1 MVKFKDICTK
11 IGSGA
16 TPRGGKEAYCEEG
29 ISLIRSQNV
38 LDFAFSADGL
48 AYINE
53 SQAEKLKNVIVED
66 DDVLLNITGD
76 SVARACMVDKK
87 YLPARVNQHVCI
99 IRADSQ
105 KVVSSYLL
113 YYLQL
118 NKEYLLQL
126 AAGGATRN
134 ALTKDMI
141 SNLELEL
148 PSLDAQKKIVSL
160 LDDIQKRI
168 ESNNAI
174 NENLQEQARSIFQSW
189 FIDYEPFGGAAPSD
203 WHPSTLGQVAI
214 MKTDSWS
221 PAKNPDVVVEH
232 YSIPAF
238 DEQHYPVFEI
248 ASGIKSNKYIL
259 TPDSVM
265 ISKLNPDTKRIWR
278 PVCLSE
284 HPVCSTEF
292 IVYEAKKNG
301 QRDYIYSLI
310 DSIPFF
316 NHLCSHTTGSTNSR
330 QRATPKT
337 TLEFSFLLPPDSV
350 IEEFCHI
357 VTPMYD
363 LIASN
368 IVENQSLAKTRD
380 SLLPRLMSGELDVSD
395 LGL

>member
-1 MVKFKDICTK
+1 MKYNLSDICDYAKGKINVSVLDEDTYISTENMMPNKGGITGASSLPTVAQTQSFSAGDVLVSNIRPYFKKIWFAEFDGGCSNDVLVFRAKEGVSKRFLYYVLADDTFFNYSMATSKGTK
-11 IGSGA
+11 M
-16 TPRGGKEAYCEEG
+16 PRGDKAAIMKYQVPDFTYEEQEKIAGLLEA
-29 ISLIRSQNV
+29 L
-38 LDFAFSADGL
+38 
-48 AYINE
+48 
-53 SQAEKLKNVIVED
+53 
-66 DDVLLNITGD
+66 
-76 SVARACMVDKK
+76 DKK
-87 YLPARVNQHVCI
+87 I
-99 IRADSQ
+99 
-105 KVVSSYLL
+105 
-113 YYLQL
+113 QL
-118 NKEYLLQL
+118 NAE
-126 AAGGATRN
+126 
-134 ALTKDMI
+134 
-141 SNLELEL
+141 
-148 PSLDAQKKIVSL
+148 
-160 LDDIQKRI
+160 
-168 ESNNAI
+168 I
-174 NENLQEQARSIFQSW
+174 NENLEEQARSIFQSW
-189 FIDYEPFGGAAPSD
+189 FIDYELFGGAAPSD
-203 WHPSTLGQVAI
+203 WFPSTLGQVAI

-221 PAKNPDVVVEH
+221 PAKNPGVVVEH

-238 DEQHYPVFEI
+238 DEKHYPVFEI
-248 ASGIKSNKYIL
+248 ASEIKSNKYIL
-259 TPDSVM
+259 TPESVM

-284 HPVCSTEF
+284 YPVCSTEF

-363 LIASN
+363 LITSN

-395 LGL
+395 LDL

>member
-1 MVKFKDICTK
+1 MKFRLGDICEYVKGKVDVAILNEHTYISTENMVPDKGGVINASSLPTVAQTQSFSAGDVLVSNIRPYFKKIWFAEFDGGCSNDVLVFRAKEGVSKRFLYYVLADDTFFNYSMATSKGTK
-11 IGSGA
+11 M
-16 TPRGGKEAYCEEG
+16 PRGDKAAIMKYQVPDFTYEEQEKIAGLLEA
-29 ISLIRSQNV
+29 L
-38 LDFAFSADGL
+38 
-48 AYINE
+48 
-53 SQAEKLKNVIVED
+53 
-66 DDVLLNITGD
+66 
-76 SVARACMVDKK
+76 DKK
-87 YLPARVNQHVCI
+87 I
-99 IRADSQ
+99 
-105 KVVSSYLL
+105 
-113 YYLQL
+113 QL
-118 NKEYLLQL
+118 NAE
-126 AAGGATRN
+126 
-134 ALTKDMI
+134 
-141 SNLELEL
+141 
-148 PSLDAQKKIVSL
+148 
-160 LDDIQKRI
+160 
-168 ESNNAI
+168 I
-174 NENLQEQARSIFQSW
+174 NENLEEQARSIFQSW
-189 FIDYEPFGGAAPSD
+189 FIDYELFGGAAPSD
-203 WHPSTLGQVAI
+203 WFPSTLGQVAI

-221 PAKNPDVVVEH
+221 PAKNPGVVVEH

-238 DEQHYPVFEI
+238 DEKHYPVFEI
-248 ASGIKSNKYIL
+248 ASEIKSNKYIL
-259 TPDSVM
+259 TPESVM

-284 HPVCSTEF
+284 YPVCSTEF

-363 LIASN
+363 LITSN

-395 LGL
+395 LDL